1 MCVRIANDIVPPQK
15 IVFIFQ
21 LRERSNM
28 ARAGGAPENLKRF
41 VKGDPRC
48 AEMQRIGAQKRKEL
62 NEKRRAIKDDL
73 DVLLK
78 LTLKKGDLAT
88 VDDVLSLEEAQ
99 NQNVT
104 VQQAINI
111 AMVQRALLGDVQA
124 VQYIRDTVGEKP
136 SDKVELDQ
144 SLTIEAWAKKHQ
156 VKL

>member
-1 MCVRIANDIVPPQK
+1 
-15 IVFIFQ
+15 
-21 LRERSNM
+21 M

-48 AEMQRIGAQKRKEL
+48 AELQRIGAQKRKEL

>member
-1 MCVRIANDIVPPQK
+1 
-15 IVFIFQ
+15 
-21 LRERSNM
+21 M
-28 ARAGGAPENLKRF
+28 ARAGGAPDNLKKF
-41 VKGDPRC
+41 TKGDPRC
-48 AEMQRIGAQKRKEL
+48 AELQRIGAQKRKEL

-144 SLTIEAWAKKHQ
+144 SLTIEAWAKKHS

>member
-1 MCVRIANDIVPPQK
+1 
-15 IVFIFQ
+15 
-21 LRERSNM
+21 M

>member
-1 MCVRIANDIVPPQK
+1 
-15 IVFIFQ
+15 
-21 LRERSNM
+21 M
-28 ARAGGAPENLKRF
+28 ARAGGAPENLRKLT
-41 VKGDPRC
+41 KGDPRC
-48 AEMQRIGAQKRKEL
+48 AELQKLGAQKKKE
-62 NEKRRAIKDDL
+62 NNAKRRAIREDL

-99 NQNVT
+99 EQNVT

-144 SLTIEAWAKKHQ
+144 SLTIEAWAKKHK
-156 VKL
+156 VTL